1 VAEVDA
7 KLKQIEITER
17 LQLMWLEHMEK
28 LFKDGGITSTDL
40 ATLQRFLSA
49 NGWTL
54 DPTRIPQG
62 LKDKLT
68 ANVDPKSFENDGDVL
83 PFRKNA

>member
-1 VAEVDA
+1 MAEVDP

-17 LQLMWLEHMEK
+17 LQLKWLERMEY
-28 LFKDGGITSTDL
+28 LFDTGAITSTDM

-54 DPTRIPQG
+54 DPTRLPQG
-62 LKDKLT
+62 LRDKLT
-68 ANVDPKSFENDGDVL
+68 AMVDPKSFDDDGDVL